1 MYTIGLSV
9 SITPNLKIMNK
20 DSSNLWILVVV
31 KAGIPIEI
39 KHFYNEKS
47 AYEYKHKVNMQ
58 MNQEEDSVEVFDI
71 FVDKSKIRYATD

>member
-20 DSSNLWILVVV
+20 DSSNLWIVLVV
-31 KAGIPIEI
+31 KAGIPIET

-47 AYEYKHKVNMQ
+47 AHAYKQKVNMQ

-71 FVDKSKIRYATD
+71 FVNKSKLK